1 MAFFTYK
8 VRDTAG
14 RTLTGI
20 IEAESEANVVEHLR
34 GRDYFIVDIKEKKVN
49 NFSINVP
56 KKMSRGV
63 KSKDLAV
70 FCRQFATLMNAGVP
84 ILTCLQ
90 ILQEQAENLKL
101 QETLANVMGRLESGR
116 SLADSVRAYP
126 KIFPEIFVNMVET
139 GEIGGVLDE
148 VLERLAAHFEREHD
162 IGEKVKSAMTYPV
175 AILVIAVLAITF
187 MLIYILPTFVGMLG
201 QSGGTLPLPTRI
213 VMGLSSLLQ
222 NFWWAMLI
230 LTAGLIYGLG
240 KVRERPE
247 GKEKIDEIILKLPVA
262 GQLVQKMIISR
273 FARTLGTMLKS
284 GVPIIEALE
293 TVKKTVGNEVVARE
307 LDLAKENII
316 RGKGIAE
323 PLKGSGV
330 FPQMVTQM
338 IAVGEE
344 TGALDTL
351 LERVAFFYDREVD
364 NIVNR
369 LSTLIEPIMIVGLG
383 AVLGFMIIAMML
395 PMFDVMSAAPN

>member
-1 MAFFTYK
+1 
-8 VRDTAG
+8 
-14 RTLTGI
+14 
-20 IEAESEANVVEHLR
+20 
-34 GRDYFIVDIKEKKVN
+34 
-49 NFSINVP
+49 
-56 KKMSRGV
+56 
-63 KSKDLAV
+63 
-70 FCRQFATLMNAGVP
+70 
-84 ILTCLQ
+84 
-90 ILQEQAENLKL
+90 
-101 QETLANVMGRLESGR
+101 
-116 SLADSVRAYP
+116 
-126 KIFPEIFVNMVET
+126 
-139 GEIGGVLDE
+139 
-148 VLERLAAHFEREHD
+148 
-162 IGEKVKSAMTYPV
+162 
-175 AILVIAVLAITF
+175 
-187 MLIYILPTFVGMLG
+187 
-201 QSGGTLPLPTRI
+201 
-213 VMGLSSLLQ
+213 
-222 NFWWAMLI
+222 
-230 LTAGLIYGLG
+230 
-240 KVRERPE
+240 
-247 GKEKIDEIILKLPVA
+247 
-262 GQLVQKMIISR
+262 
-273 FARTLGTMLKS
+273 MLKS